1 VSERIIVAGG
11 TGLIGQ
17 RVVDRL
23 VADGGALVL
32 SVQRRDN
39 EESRHGLRVVVDDG
53 ADVDTLALRLGKSSP
68 SPRAFICALGTTRK
82 VAGSDAAFVA
92 VDRDLVVRIAK
103 AAFAA
108 GARHAIVVSS
118 AGADAKSTN
127 LYLRTKGEM
136 EAQVAA
142 VGFTRCDFLRPG
154 LLIGRR
160 NTRRPTEAL
169 MQTASPLIDSF
180 LQGALKRYRSIA
192 AEDVAEA
199 AVILATSDQP
209 AVLVHEFG
217 SLQTLAHGVAP
228 KR

>member
-1 VSERIIVAGG
+1 MSERIIVAGG
-11 TGLIGQ
+11 TGLIGR

-32 SVQRRDN
+32 SVQRRED

-53 ADVDTLALRLGKSSP
+53 ADVDTLALRLGKP
-68 SPRAFICALGTTRK
+68 PPRAFICALGTTRK

-136 EAQVAA
+136 EALVAA

-154 LLIGRR
+154 LLIGQRT
-160 NTRRPTEAL
+160 TRRPTESL

-180 LQGALKRYRSIA
+180 LKGALKRYRSIA

-217 SLQTLAHGVAP
+217 SLQALAHGTSP
-228 KR
+228 RR

>member
-1 VSERIIVAGG
+1 MSERIIVAGG

-32 SVQRRDN
+32 SVQRREN
-39 EESRHGLRVVVDDG
+39 EETRHGLRVVVDDG
-53 ADVDTLALRLGKSSP
+53 ADIDTLALRLGKSAP
-68 SPRAFICALGTTRK
+68 PPRAFICALGTTRK

-136 EAQVAA
+136 EALVAA
-142 VGFTRCDFLRPG
+142 IGFTRCDFLRPG
-154 LLIGRR
+154 LLIGKRT
-160 NTRRPTEAL
+160 TRRSAEAL
-169 MQTASPLIDSF
+169 MQTASPLIDAF
-180 LQGALKRYRSIA
+180 LKGALKRYRSIDA
-192 AEDVAEA
+192 HDVAEA
-199 AVILATSDQP
+199 AVILATGDQP

-217 SLQTLAHGVAP
+217 SLQALAHGTSP